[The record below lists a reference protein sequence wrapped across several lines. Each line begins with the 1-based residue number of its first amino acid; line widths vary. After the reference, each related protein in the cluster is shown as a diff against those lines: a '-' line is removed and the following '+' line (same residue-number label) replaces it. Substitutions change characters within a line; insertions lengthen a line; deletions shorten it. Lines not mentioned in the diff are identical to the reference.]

1 MSQRVTIGEISGVYG
16 IKGWVRIHSFT
27 QPRENV
33 LKYSP
38 WQLQHRGQ
46 TWNVAVLAGRRQGKG
61 VVARIEG
68 IDTRDQ
74 AEALKGAQISIA
86 REQLPDLPPGEYYWT
101 DLIGLRVID
110 TEGRDLGQV
119 ANLLETGANDVLIV
133 RGAGRREILIPW
145 IRDRVI
151 RKVDLAAG
159 RIEVDWD
166 PDY

>member
-1 MSQRVTIGEISGVYG
+1 
-16 IKGWVRIHSFT
+16 
-27 QPRENV
+27 
-33 LKYSP
+33 
-38 WQLQHRGQ
+38 
-46 TWNVAVLAGRRQGKG
+46 
-61 VVARIEG
+61 G